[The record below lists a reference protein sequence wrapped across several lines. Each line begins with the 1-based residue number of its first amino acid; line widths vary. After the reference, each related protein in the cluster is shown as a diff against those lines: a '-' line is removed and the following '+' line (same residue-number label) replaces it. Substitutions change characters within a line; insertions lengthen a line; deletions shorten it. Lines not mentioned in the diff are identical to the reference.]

1 MAYADIKDKGFD
13 TRTTKEQQEIARQ
26 GGIASGEARRRNK
39 TMQEL
44 TRYILNMSLNTGET
58 HTVED
63 IQSLAEIKG
72 KNLSVDEA
80 IIIKQVEKA
89 LKGDLQSATFVRDT
103 SGQKP
108 VDVQQVIETP
118 IINDD
123 I

>member
-1 MAYADIKDKGFD
+1 MAKEDIVEYQFNN
-13 TRTTKEQQEIARQ
+13 RTAEEQQELARM

>member
-1 MAYADIKDKGFD
+1 MA
-13 TRTTKEQQEIARQ
+13 KEDNLIPQAHILTVEEASK